1 MINTSIIQG
10 ITPPPPRDLA
20 PAVVTLATWSF
31 FANLDPALLGR
42 GVLPI
47 WVALAAGSV
56 IWIAGRV
63 PDYYTRAHNF
73 GQKASIIALTTLVLG
88 VIVAAGLSPE
98 AWMIQS
104 VWIAGSI
111 LYGVL
116 FSVMVLLGEPEDRAM
131 LCPRWAH
138 ASGFITSALWV
149 VALRN
154 ALFALAATLLM
165 SHATLTEWVVFV
177 TLGRIGAYYIGEW
190 LTVRMAFT
198 SQE

>member
-1 MINTSIIQG
+1 MMHISVIQN

-20 PAVVTLATWSF
+20 PAFITLATWSF

-63 PDYYTRAHNF
+63 PDYYMRAHSAA
-73 GQKASIIALTTLVLG
+73 QRVWILTITSIVLLA
-88 VIVAAGLSPE
+88 IVAAGMSPE
-98 AWMIQS
+98 AWMVQS
-104 VWIAGSI
+104 FWIAGSI
-111 LYGVL
+111 LYGIL
-116 FSVMVLLGEPEDRAM
+116 FSIMVLLGEPVDRAM

-138 ASGFITSALWV
+138 MPGFITSALWV
-149 VALRN
+149 IALRN
-154 ALFALAATLLM
+154 ALFALGATLLLA
-165 SHATLTEWVVFV
+165 HTTLTEWVVAV

-190 LTVRMAFT
+190 VTARMALKA
-198 SQE
+198 QA

>member
-1 MINTSIIQG
+1 MFNASILQG

-20 PAVVTLATWSF
+20 PAFITLATWSF

-63 PDYYTRAHNF
+63 PDYVARA
-73 GQKASIIALTTLVLG
+73 QSRAQQISILGLTALVL
-88 VIVAAGLSPE
+88 VAIVLAGLSPE

-104 VWIAGSI
+104 FWIAGSI
-111 LYGVL
+111 LSGLLY
-116 FSVMVLLGEPEDRAM
+116 SVMVLLGEHEDRAM
-131 LCPRWAH
+131 LCPRWA
-138 ASGFITSALWV
+138 AVPGVLTSALWV
-149 VALRN
+149 IGLRN
-154 ALFALAATLLM
+154 AFFALAATSLM
-165 SHATLTEWVVFV
+165 AHTTLTEWVVFV

-190 LTVRMAFT
+190 VTVRMAMAVA
-198 SQE
+198 E